1 MLKTNVKKS
10 MICIASALVIS
21 GLGVNVAYAEENE
34 FQAEI
39 TVEVSENTTTEEET
53 VNEVVSADDGNG
65 KSESIDIIEINPEII
80 VDEKTGEDASVE
92 VESASEDVST
102 EAARYVYVYSKTVE
116 LSAVSSNLMECKVS
130 ILCNPVITKM
140 IGAVILYDETAGSE
154 KASWSINTAS
164 NSYSLDEYIR
174 PTSGHTYSL
183 KLYAELYTSSSSKKV
198 ESIDGISTGN
208 F

>member
-34 FQAEI
+34 SQAEI
-39 TVEVSENTTTEEET
+39 TVEVSENTATEET
-53 VNEVVSADDGNG
+53 VNEVVSADYGNG

-116 LSAVSSNLMECKVS
+116 LTAASSNLMECRVI
-130 ILCNPVITKM
+130 ILCNSSITKM
-140 IGAVILYDETAGSE
+140 VGAVILYDETAGSE

-183 KLYAELYTSSSSKKV
+183 KLYAELYTSSSSSKV
-198 ESIDGISTGN
+198 ESIDGISTRS

>member
-34 FQAEI
+34 SQAEI
-39 TVEVSENTTTEEET
+39 IVDVSENTATEET
-53 VNEVVSADDGNG
+53 VNEVVSLDDGNG

-92 VESASEDVST
+92 VESASGDVST

-116 LSAVSSNLMECKVS
+116 LTAVSSNLMECRVS
-130 ILCNPVITKM
+130 IFCNSSITKM

-183 KLYAELYTSSSSKKV
+183 KLYAEFYTSSSSKKV
-198 ESIDGISTGN
+198 ESIDGISTGS